1 MQKCKDKK
9 NRYFMCVIMCV
20 YLYICIYE
28 CVYIYNLNHPPLFKK
43 RKKRGWYYALKWIK
57 N

>member
-43 RKKRGWYYALKWIK
+43 RKKQGWYYALKWIK